1 MWPDRKN
8 PGELVC
14 GYCQDQAWLAKR
26 KAEHLEKIGAWSW
39 GVCIEAGMRP
49 REARSEVG
57 KIPVEI
63 KRALPIEAVKSMLE
77 GKPPKAGF
85 GIGGEGTGGGKTSA
99 MAAIL
104 RAYLQAREVARV
116 NEGGEPNPCPGAAGL
131 RWRSW
136 PSTVALL
143 RSRATVDGFVE
154 TTVNDMIQ
162 ADILFLDDLG
172 SERIKGSYV
181 EDFAASQLDVVVDE
195 RYRREAP
202 TFYTTNLD
210 MGGLIEFY
218 GARLVSRLCGDNP
231 LVIVTGLKDQ
241 RFK

>member
-1 MWPDRKN
+1 
-8 PGELVC
+8 
-14 GYCQDQAWLAKR
+14 
-26 KAEHLEKIGAWSW
+26 
-39 GVCIEAGMRP
+39 
-49 REARSEVG
+49 
-57 KIPVEI
+57 
-63 KRALPIEAVKSMLE
+63 
-77 GKPPKAGF
+77 
-85 GIGGEGTGGGKTSA
+85 
-99 MAAIL
+99 
-104 RAYLQAREVARV
+104 
-116 NEGGEPNPCPGAAGL
+116 
-131 RWRSW
+131 
-136 PSTVALL
+136 
-143 RSRATVDGFVE
+143 VE

-202 TFYTTNLD
+202 IFYTTNLD

-231 LVIVTGLKDQ
+231 LVVVTGLKDQ